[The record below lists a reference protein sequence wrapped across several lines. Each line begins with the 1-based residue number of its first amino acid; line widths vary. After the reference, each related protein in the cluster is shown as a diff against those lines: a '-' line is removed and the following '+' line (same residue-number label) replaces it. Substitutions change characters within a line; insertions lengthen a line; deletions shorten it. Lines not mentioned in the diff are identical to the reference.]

1 VPGSFRGAFSACELL
16 SGLGVSSGIHDL
28 EERMKRLFLSFAFLT
43 LMVAVASAQR
53 LPELAGP
60 ENYKL
65 YFAPDFDKDNF
76 TGEETIQIK
85 VLKPTSQIVLN
96 SAEIEFQEATIS
108 SGGTTQTARITFDKV
123 KEMATLAVDKEIQP
137 GGASLHIKYAGILN
151 DQLRGLYLGKDKEGR
166 KYAATQFEATDARRA
181 FPSFDE
187 PAYKATFDITVV
199 ADKAHSVISNAKV
212 LSDTPGP
219 GESKHTVKF
228 ATTAKMSSYL
238 VALAVGE
245 FEYVEGQADGIPIRV
260 WGTPG
265 TKQDGAFALEVA
277 EQCVKYFNHY
287 FGIKYPFEK
296 LDMIGLPD
304 FSAGAMENTGL
315 ITYREV
321 ILLIDDKKASVGLH
335 QEVAIVIAHE
345 IAHQWF
351 GDLVTMKWWDD
362 IWLNEGFATW
372 MENKAVAA
380 WKPEW
385 HLELDDVQG
394 TTNSLNVDGLKN
406 TRPIHQAAETSAQI
420 QELFDGIAYGKAA
433 AVLRTLEA
441 YLGPET
447 FRAGVDQYLKQ
458 HSYGNATAD
467 DFWKTL
473 AQVSKKP
480 VDQIMP
486 TFVKQPGAPMVSVRT
501 QCSGQSTTVTL
512 SQKRYFYDRQLFQ
525 AGNDELWQVPVCL
538 REGGGKGQ
546 TKCVLLTKK
555 QDSFTLPRCGS
566 WVMAN
571 AGAQGYYRTGYS
583 SDSIRS
589 IGRDIEKSL
598 TPAERIVLLSDS
610 WASIRVSEQEIGDY
624 LALAEGL
631 QSDRTRAVV
640 EEVTGQLEYISDH
653 FVTDSDREGY
663 EQWVRRL
670 LTPAAKEL
678 GWTPKP
684 GESDETKT
692 TRSRVMH
699 ALGYAGRD
707 PEVLAQAHRLTEQA
721 LENPASI
728 DHTIAFTA
736 FSLAA
741 QNGDMALYDKIMDH
755 LQKKGSS
762 LEEYYLYFQTAARF
776 SDPKLLQRTLEYAL
790 TPAVRSQDTLG
801 LISVV
806 MENPA
811 GTKVAWDFVRARW
824 PEIEKVGGGFTSGEL
839 VAATSVFCD
848 AGMRDE
854 AQTFF
859 AAHKVPTA
867 ERTLKQSV
875 ERMNYCVD
883 LKSRQTPQ
891 LSSWLERRGGASG
904 R

>member
-1 VPGSFRGAFSACELL
+1 MR
-16 SGLGVSSGIHDL
+16 
-28 EERMKRLFLSFAFLT
+28 RTFLSFAFLT
-43 LMVAVASAQR
+43 LMAIVASAQR
-53 LPELAGP
+53 LPELAVP

-65 YFAPDFDKDNF
+65 NFVPDFGKDNF
-76 TGEETIQIK
+76 AGEETIQIR

-96 SAEIEFQEATIS
+96 SAEIEFQEATVS
-108 SGGTTQTARITFDKV
+108 SGGARQTPRVTVDKE
-123 KEMATLAVDKEIQP
+123 KEMATLAFDKEIQP
-137 GGASLHIKYAGILN
+137 GPASVHIKYTGILN
-151 DQLRGLYLGKDKEGR
+151 DELRGLYLGKDKEGR
-166 KYAATQFEATDARRA
+166 KYAATQFEATDARRS

-199 ADKAHSVISNAKV
+199 ADKAHAVISNAKM

-238 VALAVGE
+238 VALAMGE

-265 TKQDGAFALEVA
+265 TKQDATFALEVA
-277 EQCVKYFNHY
+277 EQCIKYYNHY

-304 FSAGAMENTGL
+304 FAAGAMENTGL

-321 ILLIDDKKASVGLH
+321 ILLLDDKKASVGLH
-335 QEVAIVIAHE
+335 REVATVIAHE

-351 GDLVTMKWWDD
+351 GDLVTMQWWDD

-380 WKPEW
+380 WKPDW
-385 HLELDDVQG
+385 HLELDDAQG
-394 TTNSLNVDGLKN
+394 TTGSLSVDGLKN
-406 TRPIHQAAETSAQI
+406 TRPIHQAAETPAQI

-441 YLGPET
+441 YLGPEA

-486 TFVKQPGAPMVSVRT
+486 TFVKQPGAPMVTVQT
-501 QCSGQSTTVTL
+501 QCAGGSSTVTL
-512 SQKRYFYDRQLFQ
+512 AQKRYFYDRTLFQ

-538 REGGGKGQ
+538 KQGGETGKSQ
-546 TKCVLLTKK
+546 SKCVLLTKK
-555 QDSFTLPRCGS
+555 QDNFALPGCGS
-566 WVMAN
+566 WLMAN

-583 SDSIRS
+583 SDAIRA
-589 IGRDIEKSL
+589 IGQDIEKKL
-598 TPAERIVLLSDS
+598 TPAERIVLLNDS
-610 WASIRVSEQEIGDY
+610 WSSIRVGEQPIGDY
-624 LALAEGL
+624 LALAESL

-640 EEVTGQLEYISDH
+640 EEVTEQLEYISDH

-670 LTPAAKEL
+670 LTPMAQEL

-692 TRSRVMH
+692 LRCRVMH
-699 ALGYAGRD
+699 TLGYAGRD
-707 PEVLAQAHRLTEQA
+707 LEVLAEARKLTEQA
-721 LENPASI
+721 LDNPAAL
-728 DHTIAFTA
+728 DHTIAFTT

-741 QNGDMALYDKIMDH
+741 QNGDAVLYDKVMDH
-755 LQKKGSS
+755 LQKKGAS
-762 LEEYYLYFQTAARF
+762 LEEYYLYFQTSARF

-811 GTKVAWDFVRARW
+811 GTKVAWDFVRGHW
-824 PEIEKVGGGFTSGEL
+824 PEIEKLGGGFTSGEV

-854 AQTFF
+854 AQEFF
-859 AAHKVPTA
+859 ATHKVPTA

-883 LKSRQTPQ
+883 LKSRQTSQ
-891 LSSWLERRGGASG
+891 LSSWLERRGAASG
-904 R
+904 Q

>member
-1 VPGSFRGAFSACELL
+1 V
-16 SGLGVSSGIHDL
+16 GLQVQNLAIF
-28 EERMKRLFLSFAFLT
+28 EERMKRLFLSFAFLALT
-43 LMVAVASAQR
+43 AAVASAQR
-53 LPELAGP
+53 LPELAVP

-76 TGEETIQIK
+76 AGEETIQIR

-96 SAEIEFQEATIS
+96 SAEIEFEEATIS
-108 SGGTTQTARITFDKV
+108 SGGTTQTARVTFDKV
-123 KEMATLAVDKEIQP
+123 KEMATLVFDKKIEP
-137 GGASLHIKYAGILN
+137 GEASLHIKYAGILN

-187 PAYKATFDITVV
+187 PSYKATFDITVV
-199 ADKAHSVISNAKV
+199 ADKAHSVISNEKV

-245 FEYVEGQADGIPIRV
+245 FEYVDGQADGIPIRV

-265 TKQDGAFALEVA
+265 TKKDGVFALEVA

-304 FSAGAMENTGL
+304 FAAGAMENTGL

-335 QEVAIVIAHE
+335 REVATVIAHE

-362 IWLNEGFATW
+362 VWLNEGFATW

-385 HLELDDVQG
+385 QLELDDVQG
-394 TTNSLNVDGLKN
+394 TAGSLSVDALKN
-406 TRPIHQAAETSAQI
+406 TRPIHQPAETPAQI

-441 YLGPET
+441 YLGPDT

-486 TFVKQPGAPMVSVRT
+486 TFVKQPGSPMVSVQT
-501 QCSGQSTTVTL
+501 QCTGGSSTITL
-512 SQKRYFYDRQLFQ
+512 SQKRYFFDRALFQ
-525 AGNDELWQVPVCL
+525 AGNEELWQVPVCL
-538 REGGGKGQ
+538 KGSEKDQ
-546 TKCVLLTKK
+546 SKCVLLTRK
-555 QDSFTLPRCGS
+555 QDTFDLPGCGT

-571 AGAQGYYRTGYS
+571 AGAHGYYRTGYS
-583 SDSIRS
+583 SDAIRA
-589 IGRDIEKSL
+589 IGRNLEKDL
-598 TPAERIVLLSDS
+598 TPAERIVLLNDS
-610 WASIRVSEQEIGDY
+610 WSSIRVGEQPIGDY

-631 QSDRTRAVV
+631 QSERTRAVV
-640 EEVTGQLEYISDH
+640 EEFTRQLEYISDH
-653 FVTDSDREGY
+653 FVTDVDRDGY

-692 TRSRVMH
+692 LRSRVMH
-699 ALGYAGRD
+699 TLGYAGRD
-707 PEVLAQAHRLTEQA
+707 PEVLAEARKLTEQA

-741 QNGDMALYDKIMDH
+741 QNGDASLYDQIMERM
-755 LQKKGSS
+755 QKKGAS

-790 TPAVRSQDTLG
+790 TPAVRSQDMLG

-811 GTKVAWDFVRARW
+811 GTRVAWDFVRAHW
-824 PEIEKVGGGFTSGEL
+824 PEVEKVGGGFTSGQV

-854 AQTFF
+854 AQDFF

-875 ERMNYCVD
+875 EQMNYCVD
-883 LKSRQTPQ
+883 LRSRQTPQ
-891 LSSWLERRGGASG
+891 LSSWLEQRGGASG

>member
-1 VPGSFRGAFSACELL
+1 
-16 SGLGVSSGIHDL
+16 
-28 EERMKRLFLSFAFLT
+28 MKRLSLILSFALIT
-43 LMVAVASAQR
+43 LMAALASAQR
-53 LPELAGP
+53 LPELAVP
-60 ENYKL
+60 ENYNL
-65 YFAPDFDKDNF
+65 SFTPDFVKDNF
-76 TGEETIQIK
+76 AGEETIKIR

-96 SAEIEFQEATIS
+96 SVEIAIQEATIS
-108 SGGTTQTARITFDKV
+108 SGPANQTAKPTFDKE
-123 KEMATLAVDKEIQP
+123 KEMVTLAFDRELQP
-137 GGASLHIKYAGILN
+137 GPASLHIKYTGILN
-151 DQLRGLYLGKDKEGR
+151 DELRGLYLGKDKEGR

-212 LSDTPGP
+212 LSDRPGP
-219 GESKHTVKF
+219 GVTKHTVKF
-228 ATTAKMSSYL
+228 ATTAKMSSYR
-238 VALAVGE
+238 VALAGGE

-265 TKQDGAFALEVA
+265 TKQDGTFALAVA

-304 FSAGAMENTGL
+304 FAAGAMENTGL

-321 ILLIDDKKASVGLH
+321 ILLIDDRKASVGLH
-335 QEVAIVIAHE
+335 REVAAVIAHE

-372 MENKAVAA
+372 METKPIAA

-394 TTNSLNVDGLKN
+394 TTGSLNVDGLKN
-406 TRPIHQAAETSAQI
+406 TRPVHQAAETPAQI

-447 FRAGVDQYLKQ
+447 FRAGVDQYLKL
-458 HSYGNATAD
+458 HSYDNATAD

-486 TFVKQPGAPMVSVRT
+486 TFVKQPGAPMVSVQA
-501 QCSGQSTTVTL
+501 QCVGGSSTVTL
-512 SQKRYFYDRQLFQ
+512 SQTRYFYDRKLFQ
-525 AGNDELWQVPVCL
+525 SGSNELWQVPVCL
-538 REGGGKGQ
+538 KEGGVGNGQ
-546 TKCVLLTKK
+546 TKCVLLTKN
-555 QDSFTLPRCGS
+555 QDTFPLATCGS

-571 AGAQGYYRTGYS
+571 AGAPGYYRTGYS
-583 SDSIRS
+583 SATIRA

-598 TPAERIVLLSDS
+598 TLAERIVLLSDS
-610 WASIRVSEQEIGDY
+610 WSSIRVGEQQIGDY

-640 EEVTGQLEYISDH
+640 EEVTRQIEYISDH

-670 LTPAAKEL
+670 LSPAAKEL

-684 GESDETKT
+684 GENDETKT
-692 TRSRVMH
+692 MRARVMH
-699 ALGYAGRD
+699 TLGYAGRD
-707 PEVLAQAHRLTEQA
+707 PEVLAEARELTDQA

-741 QNGDMALYDKIMDH
+741 RNGDSALYDKVMDH
-755 LQKKGSS
+755 LQRKGAS
-762 LEEYYLYFQTAARF
+762 LEEYYLYFQTVAQFR
-776 SDPKLLQRTLEYAL
+776 DPKLLQRTLEYAL

-811 GTKVAWDFVRARW
+811 GTRVAWDFVRAHW
-824 PEIEKVGGGFTSGEL
+824 PEIEKVGGGFTSGEV

-848 AGMRDE
+848 AGLRDE
-854 AQTFF
+854 AQDFF
-859 AAHKVPTA
+859 TKHKVPTA

-875 ERMNYCVD
+875 ERMNYCLD

-904 R
+904 K

>member
-1 VPGSFRGAFSACELL
+1 MNF
-16 SGLGVSSGIHDL
+16 
-28 EERMKRLFLSFAFLT
+28 EESMKRIFLSLAFLT
-43 LMVAVASAQR
+43 LMTSVASAQR
-53 LPELAGP
+53 LPELAVP

-65 YFAPDFDKDNF
+65 NFAPDFDKDNF
-76 TGEETIQIK
+76 AGEETIQIR
-85 VLKPTSQIVLN
+85 VLKATSQIVLN
-96 SAEIEFQEATIS
+96 SLEIEFQEATVS
-108 SGGTTQTARITFDKV
+108 SGGTTQTAKVTLDKE
-123 KEMATLAVDKEIQP
+123 KEMATLGFDKTIQSGP
-137 GGASLHIKYAGILN
+137 ASVHIKYAGILN
-151 DQLRGLYLGKDKEGR
+151 NELRGLYLGKDKDGR

-187 PAYKATFDITVV
+187 PDYKATFDITVV
-199 ADKAHSVISNAKV
+199 ADKAHAVISNAKV

-219 GESKHTVKF
+219 GEVKHTVKF

-245 FEYVEGQADGIPIRV
+245 FEYVEGQAEGIPIRV

-265 TKQDGAFALEVA
+265 TKQDAAFALEVA

-335 QEVAIVIAHE
+335 QTVATVIAHE

-362 IWLNEGFATW
+362 VWLNEGFATW
-372 MENKAVAA
+372 MESKAVAV

-394 TTNSLNVDGLKN
+394 TTGSLNVDSLKN
-406 TRPIHQAAETSAQI
+406 TRPIRQAADTPAQI

-441 YLGPET
+441 YLGPEA

-458 HSYGNATAD
+458 YSYGNATAD

-473 AQVSKKP
+473 AEVSKKP
-480 VDQIMP
+480 VNQIMP
-486 TFVKQPGAPMVSVRT
+486 TFVKQPGAPMVSVQT
-501 QCSGQSTTVTL
+501 VCTGGSSTVTL
-512 SQKRYFYDRQLFQ
+512 SQKRYFFDQTLFQ

-538 REGGGKGQ
+538 KEGGEAGKSPS
-546 TKCVLLTKK
+546 KCVLLTKK
-555 QDSFTLPRCGS
+555 QENFTLPGCGA

-571 AGAQGYYRTGYS
+571 AGANGYYRSGYS
-583 SDSIRS
+583 SGAIRAM
-589 IGRDIEKSL
+589 GREIEKDL

-610 WASIRVSEQEIGDY
+610 WASIRVGEQQIGDY

-631 QSDRTRAVV
+631 QSDRTRAVL

-653 FVTDSDREGY
+653 FVTDMDREGY

-684 GESDETKT
+684 GDGDETRT
-692 TRSRVMH
+692 LRSRVMH
-699 ALGYAGRD
+699 TLGYSGRD
-707 PEVLAQAHRLTEQA
+707 LEVLAEARKLTEQA

-741 QNGDMALYDKIMDH
+741 QDGDAALYDKVLDR
-755 LQKKGSS
+755 LQKKGAS

-811 GTKVAWDFVRARW
+811 GAKLAWDFVRARW
-824 PEIEKVGGGFTSGEL
+824 SEIEKVGGGFTSGEV

-854 AQTFF
+854 VQTFF
-859 AAHKVPTA
+859 ATHKVPTA

-904 R
+904 Q

>member
-1 VPGSFRGAFSACELL
+1 MA
-16 SGLGVSSGIHDL
+16 I
-28 EERMKRLFLSFAFLT
+28 
-43 LMVAVASAQR
+43 VASAQR
-53 LPELAGP
+53 LPELAVP

-65 YFAPDFDKDNF
+65 NFVPDFGKDNF
-76 TGEETIQIK
+76 AGEETIQIR

-96 SAEIEFQEATIS
+96 SAEIEFQEATVS
-108 SGGTTQTARITFDKV
+108 SGGARQTPRVTVDKE
-123 KEMATLAVDKEIQP
+123 KEMATLAFDKEIQP
-137 GGASLHIKYAGILN
+137 GPASVHIKYTGILN
-151 DQLRGLYLGKDKEGR
+151 DELRGLYLGKDKEGR

-199 ADKAHSVISNAKV
+199 ADKAHAVISNAKM

-265 TKQDGAFALEVA
+265 TKQDATFALEVA
-277 EQCVKYFNHY
+277 EQCIKYYNHY

-304 FSAGAMENTGL
+304 FAAGAMENTGL

-321 ILLIDDKKASVGLH
+321 ILLLDDKKASVGLH
-335 QEVAIVIAHE
+335 REVATVIAHE

-351 GDLVTMKWWDD
+351 GDLVTMQWWDD

-380 WKPEW
+380 WKPDW

-394 TTNSLNVDGLKN
+394 TTGSLSVDGLKN
-406 TRPIHQAAETSAQI
+406 TRPIHQAAETPAQI

-441 YLGPET
+441 YLGPEA

-473 AQVSKKP
+473 AQVSKRP

-486 TFVKQPGAPMVSVRT
+486 TFVKQPGAPMVTVQT
-501 QCSGQSTTVTL
+501 QCAGGSSTVTL
-512 SQKRYFYDRQLFQ
+512 AQKRYFYDRTLFQ

-538 REGGGKGQ
+538 KQGGETGKSQ
-546 TKCVLLTKK
+546 SKCVLLTKK
-555 QDSFTLPRCGS
+555 QDNFALPGCGS
-566 WVMAN
+566 WLMAN

-583 SDSIRS
+583 SDAIRA
-589 IGRDIEKSL
+589 IGQDIEKKL
-598 TPAERIVLLSDS
+598 TPAERIVLLNDS
-610 WASIRVSEQEIGDY
+610 WSSIRVGEQPIGDY
-624 LALAEGL
+624 LALAESL

-640 EEVTGQLEYISDH
+640 EEVTEQLEYISDH

-670 LTPAAKEL
+670 LTPMAQEL

-692 TRSRVMH
+692 LRCRVMH
-699 ALGYAGRD
+699 TLGYAGRD
-707 PEVLAQAHRLTEQA
+707 LEVLAEARKLTEQA
-721 LENPASI
+721 LDNPAAL
-728 DHTIAFTA
+728 DHTIAFTT

-741 QNGDMALYDKIMDH
+741 QNGDAVLYDKVMDH
-755 LQKKGSS
+755 LQKKGAS
-762 LEEYYLYFQTAARF
+762 LEEYYLYFQTSARF

-811 GTKVAWDFVRARW
+811 GTKVAWDFVRGHW
-824 PEIEKVGGGFTSGEL
+824 PEIEKVGGGFTSGEV

-854 AQTFF
+854 AQEFF
-859 AAHKVPTA
+859 ATHKVPTA

-891 LSSWLERRGGASG
+891 LSSWLERRGAASG
-904 R
+904 Q

>member
-1 VPGSFRGAFSACELL
+1 MR
-16 SGLGVSSGIHDL
+16 
-28 EERMKRLFLSFAFLT
+28 RTFLSFAFLT
-43 LMVAVASAQR
+43 LMAIVASAQR
-53 LPELAGP
+53 LPELAAP

-65 YFAPDFDKDNF
+65 NFVPDFGKDNF
-76 TGEETIQIK
+76 AGEETIQIR

-96 SAEIEFQEATIS
+96 SAEIEFQEATVS
-108 SGGTTQTARITFDKV
+108 SGGARQTPRVTVDKE
-123 KEMATLAVDKEIQP
+123 KEMATLAFDKEIQP
-137 GGASLHIKYAGILN
+137 GPASVHIKYTGILN
-151 DQLRGLYLGKDKEGR
+151 DELRGLYLGKDKEGR
-166 KYAATQFEATDARRA
+166 KYAATQFEATDARRS

-199 ADKAHSVISNAKV
+199 ADKAHAVISNAKM

-238 VALAVGE
+238 VALAMGE

-265 TKQDGAFALEVA
+265 TKQDATFALEVA
-277 EQCVKYFNHY
+277 QQCIKYYNHY

-304 FSAGAMENTGL
+304 FAAGAMENTGL

-321 ILLIDDKKASVGLH
+321 ILLLDDKKASVGLH
-335 QEVAIVIAHE
+335 REVATVIAHE

-351 GDLVTMKWWDD
+351 GDLVTMQWWDD

-380 WKPEW
+380 WKPDW
-385 HLELDDVQG
+385 HLELDDAQG
-394 TTNSLNVDGLKN
+394 TTESLSVDGLKN
-406 TRPIHQAAETSAQI
+406 TRPIHQAAETPAQI

-441 YLGPET
+441 YLGPEA

-486 TFVKQPGAPMVSVRT
+486 TFVKQPGAPMVTVQT
-501 QCSGQSTTVTL
+501 QCAGGSSTVTL
-512 SQKRYFYDRQLFQ
+512 AQKRYFYDRTLFQ

-538 REGGGKGQ
+538 KQGGETGKSQ
-546 TKCVLLTKK
+546 SKCVLLTKK
-555 QDSFTLPRCGS
+555 QDNFALPGCGS
-566 WVMAN
+566 WLMAN

-583 SDSIRS
+583 SDAIRA
-589 IGRDIEKSL
+589 IGQDIEKKL
-598 TPAERIVLLSDS
+598 TPAERIVLLNDS
-610 WASIRVSEQEIGDY
+610 WSSIRVGEQPIGDY
-624 LALAEGL
+624 LALAESL

-640 EEVTGQLEYISDH
+640 EEVTEQLEYISDH

-670 LTPAAKEL
+670 LTPMAQEL

-692 TRSRVMH
+692 LRCRVMH
-699 ALGYAGRD
+699 TLGYAGRD
-707 PEVLAQAHRLTEQA
+707 LEVLAEARKLTEQA
-721 LENPASI
+721 LDNPAAL
-728 DHTIAFTA
+728 DHTIAFTT

-741 QNGDMALYDKIMDH
+741 QNGDAVLYDKVMDH
-755 LQKKGSS
+755 LQKKGAS
-762 LEEYYLYFQTAARF
+762 LEEYYLYFQTSARF

-811 GTKVAWDFVRARW
+811 GTKVAWDFVRGHW
-824 PEIEKVGGGFTSGEL
+824 PEIEKVGGGFTSGEV

-854 AQTFF
+854 AQEFF
-859 AAHKVPTA
+859 ATHKVPTA

-891 LSSWLERRGGASG
+891 LSSWLERRGAASG
-904 R
+904 Q